1 MVDNIFISVTR
12 VCSTIAAFWAL
23 ALAFLILYD
32 ITGRAF
38 FNSPF
43 DGTIEIVANSM
54 VSILFLQMP
63 YTIYRGAHLRTAV
76 IYQNM
81 GDYGQRAIDVVV
93 AALGIWFFFSIALG
107 AWEDMLIGWEVDE
120 REGEGSIRVPIYPVR
135 TLLVIFACISLIAY
149 AILGWH
155 SLFGTRPV
163 SDDFEREGVEGSHV
177 DQPL

>member
-1 MVDNIFISVTR
+1 MFDNVINSVTR

-32 ITGRAF
+32 ISGRAF

-63 YTIYRGAHLRTAV
+63 YTIYRGAHLRTAL
-76 IYQNM
+76 IYQNL
-81 GDYGQRAIDVVV
+81 GDYGQRAIDVIV
-93 AALGIWFFFSIALG
+93 ALLGIWFFYSIAVG
-107 AWEDMLIGWEVDE
+107 AWDDMMIGWDVDE

-135 TLLVIFACISLIAY
+135 TLLVVFAVISLIAY
-149 AILGWH
+149 LVLLWH
-155 SLFGTRPV
+155 AAVGTRPI
-163 SDDFEREGVEGSHV
+163 SDEDEAEGIEGSHL
-177 DQPL
+177 DHPL